1 MQKSIDFGKEKIHK
15 IIFRLAPPVMIGQ
28 LIQALYNIVDSL
40 FVGNFDGVA
49 LTSLSII
56 YPLQLLMIAIAVGT
70 GVGINALMSH
80 YRGIKREDKANQIAG
95 IGTPLAV
102 ISWLLFAVITY
113 LVLPSYIKL
122 QTKDPIIIDYALSY
136 GKIVCVFSIGLFLE
150 SIWAKILQAE
160 GKMIRPMIDQIVG
173 AIINIVLDPILIFGF
188 KMGIEGAAIATVVGQ
203 LVSAIIIFK
212 GGFRKSPKLNIYPKY
227 LARIYKLGLPNIIM
241 QSAYT
246 FYIFGLNI
254 ILSKFSDAAVTTLG
268 LYYKLQTFFFIPLG
282 SLQTCIVPIISYN
295 YARSDIKRCK
305 KILNESIIMGLI
317 LMFIGTLCFELIPTQ
332 MVKIFSTDP
341 EVLRITNYAFRFIG
355 ISFIPMVTSLIF
367 PVFFE
372 SVGYVI
378 RSTLLT
384 IIRTVICFVPLGFLL
399 AQIGGLYWFWLVY
412 PITETITT
420 IFGYIFYIHFLK
432 KHKDLEPKIEEEPNE
447 KIAA

>member
-378 RSTLLT
+378 RSTILT

>member
-378 RSTLLT
+378 RSTILT

-432 KHKDLEPKIEEEPNE
+432 KHKNLEPKIEEEQNG

>member
-378 RSTLLT
+378 RSTILT

-432 KHKDLEPKIEEEPNE
+432 KHKNLEPKIEEEPNE

>member
-102 ISWLLFAVITY
+102 ISWLIFAVITY

-332 MVKIFSTDP
+332 MVRIFSTDL

-432 KHKDLEPKIEEEPNE
+432 KHKDLEPKIEEELNE